1 MELIGK
7 THRQLISFDKDIGH
21 LYVPNIKARII
32 DSEGGYFFRT
42 NSEGFRSDINFKKK
56 KEKLRI
62 LFFGDSNTAGDGVS
76 NENRFSEKLGNY
88 LNAEIFNYAVSGT
101 GTDQQ

>member
-42 NSEGFRSDINFKKK
+42 NSGGFRSDINFKKK
-56 KEKLRI
+56 KK
-62 LFFGDSNTAGDGVS
+62 S
-76 NENRFSEKLGNY
+76 
-88 LNAEIFNYAVSGT
+88 
-101 GTDQQ
+101 

>member
-32 DSEGGYFFRT
+32 DSEVAIFLEQILRVLDQILIL
-42 NSEGFRSDINFKKK
+42 RKKK
-56 KEKLRI
+56 K
-62 LFFGDSNTAGDGVS
+62 S
-76 NENRFSEKLGNY
+76 
-88 LNAEIFNYAVSGT
+88 
-101 GTDQQ
+101 

>member
-42 NSEGFRSDINFKKK
+42 NSEGFRSDINFKKS
-56 KEKLRI
+56 I
-62 LFFGDSNTAGDGVS
+62 
-76 NENRFSEKLGNY
+76 
-88 LNAEIFNYAVSGT
+88 
-101 GTDQQ
+101 